1 MYQITPPQKK
11 MKRQLKKIKPYVDWS
26 LTIVSVNC
34 VNSRQLFPVSS
45 SVNIVSK
52 MSYFSRICFSFQ
64 CWSYDLLEKMLSG
77 SDTITYVRDSFIS
90 ILRYLSHITTS
101 IQIPLNSSDKLVIFL
116 YTFLIEL

>member
-1 MYQITPPQKK
+1 
-11 MKRQLKKIKPYVDWS
+11 
-26 LTIVSVNC
+26 
-34 VNSRQLFPVSS
+34 
-45 SVNIVSK
+45 
-52 MSYFSRICFSFQ
+52 
-64 CWSYDLLEKMLSG
+64 MLSG